1 MLKSI
6 SKLAAKLYV
15 YLKLK
20 SLNKIDK
27 IIKKE
32 KIIVMSNI
40 DLEISVTPK
49 KVNIFPAIGSEL
61 TSFLNAINDI
71 KGIIVA
77 IEKDSKIPFNIKKK
91 IKKQNWTFL
100 S

>member
-1 MLKSI
+1 
-6 SKLAAKLYV
+6 V

-20 SLNKIDK
+20 ILNKIDK
-27 IIKKE
+27 KIKKE
-32 KIIVMSNI
+32 KIIVINNI

-49 KVNIFPAIGSEL
+49 KVNIFPATGSEL

-91 IKKQNWTFL
+91 IKKQN
-100 S
+100 